1 MLKNEGMKEGICWIE
16 LILDKDGH
24 FYALDMGYRMT
35 GDMMAIPIMDVYGFN
50 SYRWMVEIA
59 AGIKHKKEDLPLLKS
74 DKPAKC
80 GCSYILWSNN
90 KPGTVAE
97 IVGLED
103 ILKDENI
110 ILTTD
115 VKIGSK
121 YKAYQYLLTFSFTCD
136 DVETVC
142 QTIEKINH
150 VKVLNTEGVDV
161 SIHFS
166 DFDKLRKI
174 YYSN

>member
-1 MLKNEGMKEGICWIE
+1 M
-16 LILDKDGH
+16 
-24 FYALDMGYRMT
+24 
-35 GDMMAIPIMDVYGFN
+35 
-50 SYRWMVEIA
+50 
-59 AGIKHKKEDLPLLKS
+59 PLLKVN
-74 DKPAKC
+74 KPAKC
-80 GCSYILWSNN
+80 GCSYILWSDG

-103 ILKDENI
+103 VLNNENI
-110 ILTTD
+110 ILTSD

-121 YKAYQYLLTFSFTCD
+121 YNAYQYLLTFSFTCD

-142 QTIEKINH
+142 QTIEKLNH
-150 VKVLNTEGVDV
+150 VKVLNTEGIDV